1 MNWFVNSGSS
11 FGEGEDVL
19 IKQLLLSHDPDGRWL
34 DSEQLISAVESVMS
48 SASTTPTV
56 QQQQLDVDGIEWN
69 DDEDGIEIVGSEETL
84 GHILWKIM
92 SQCKVFVGG
101 EMSQHSRTMAL
112 FDVVGTYK
120 WDAKVVL
127 VLAAFAASYGRFWL
141 VKQQLHHQNSPVAI
155 LRHLPRE
162 LVAVGPRFKALDL
175 LFKTMVDV
183 AKLMIKFEG
192 LPFRH
197 VKLDVEPIGTTK
209 NCIYVAAYWVV
220 RCSFSCFSMVSD
232 FTAMKQPEK
241 VHVLFLP
248 SLRFLQKNHMKK
260 HSNSTTVAAWEM
272 LSLESR
278 LSKICSHLS
287 GIVDTCHR
295 RIEAKMH
302 QKLPTLFWEEHSD
315 NQEVLEILLAL
326 KDHFPLKHPSTKS
339 KISVSELKDKVVMLL
354 ISKPQL
360 LPLDEL
366 LLLVH
371 QTYGHPHHDDFEV
384 VWVPITES
392 DNNKWS
398 DAEVERFNM
407 LSSSLPGYSVRR
419 PWTLHSA
426 VVSYI
431 RFAWQSRADPAM
443 VVLDSRGAMTNLN
456 AMDMV
461 LIWGASAFPFSA
473 VREQELLAEQKH
485 LTLEF
490 LVDDIDPL
498 LTKWVEKGKNI
509 CIYGGED
516 LEWIEELNA
525 RAREITSCGIQL
537 EMVYVGSSNLNEN
550 VIHIAE
556 IINETM
562 HRTILSVMKLR
573 FFWLRIKSMR
583 SAKLQQGGRLRHD
596 HILQDVSAL
605 LKDVSGWAVIG
616 RGSAE
621 EIVRLEGREAVSL
634 LSKVHQWGEKVKESG
649 FVGALRSS
657 IAVKPTPLH
666 CNRLILPG
674 STGSIPDRVVCAECG
689 RAMEKFIMYRCCT
702 D

>member
-92 SQCKVFVGG
+92 SQ
-101 EMSQHSRTMAL
+101 AL

-183 AKLMIKFEG
+183 AKLMI
-192 LPFRH
+192 
-197 VKLDVEPIGTTK
+197 
-209 NCIYVAAYWVV
+209 
-220 RCSFSCFSMVSD
+220 
-232 FTAMKQPEK
+232 
-241 VHVLFLP
+241 
-248 SLRFLQKNHMKK
+248 K

-657 IAVKPTPLH
+657 IAVKPVAVLH
-666 CNRLILPG
+666 QHPEEPCNHSIMIPYGKGQPIETTACEKCRRLMKPYI
-674 STGSIPDRVVCAECG
+674 VYE
-689 RAMEKFIMYRCCT
+689 
-702 D
+702 

>member
-34 DSEQLISAVESVMS
+34 DSEQLISAVESVMT

-92 SQCKVFVGG
+92 SQLCYSRCKVFVGG

-241 VHVLFLP
+241 
-248 SLRFLQKNHMKK
+248 
-260 HSNSTTVAAWEM
+260 AWE
-272 LSLESR
+272 LSSMAH
-278 LSKICSHLS
+278 KVTNIHSHLMKQLTVCYQH
-287 GIVDTCHR
+287 IDEKRH
-295 RIEAKMH
+295 IEAFQALIRLFEMVHIDNLKILRALIYGKDD
-302 QKLPTLFWEEHSD
+302 QLPLMDGATRKRVSLD
-315 NQEVLEILLAL
+315 VLRRKNVL
-326 KDHFPLKHPSTKS
+326 
-339 KISVSELKDKVVMLL
+339 LL
-354 ISKPQL
+354 ISDL
-360 LPLDEL
+360 EL
-366 LLLVH
+366 SHEELSMLEQMYH
-371 QTYGHPHHDDFEV
+371 EARQHPTRLESQYEV
-384 VWVPITES
+384 VWMPVVDRSTPWNEEKQK
-392 DNNKWS
+392 NF
-398 DAEVERFNM
+398 ERIQSM
-407 LSSSLPGYSVRR
+407 MPWYSVYHPSLLDR
-419 PWTLHSA
+419 A
-426 VVSYI
+426 VIRYI
-431 RFAWQSRADPAM
+431 KEYWHFNKKPLL
-443 VVLDSRGAMTNLN
+443 VVLDPQGKVVNPN
-456 AMDMV
+456 ALHMMW
-461 LIWGASAFPFSA
+461 IWGSMAFPFTSA
-473 VREQELLAEQKH
+473 REEALWKDETWRLELLA
-485 LTLEF
+485 
-490 LVDDIDPL
+490 DAIDPVIL
-498 LTKWVEKGKNI
+498 SWIAQGKFI
-509 CIYGGED
+509 ILYGGED
-516 LEWIEELNA
+516 MEWIRKFTVTA
-525 RAREITSCGIQL
+525 KAVAQAAGISL
-537 EMVYVGSSNLNEN
+537 EMLYVGKSSPREKVRKNNVMIQSENLSH
-550 VIHIAE
+550 VLPDLTLIW
-556 IINETM
+556 
-562 HRTILSVMKLR
+562 
-573 FFWLRIKSMR
+573 FFWVRLESMWHSKVQHNR
-583 SAKLQQGGRLRHD
+583 TVEN
-596 HILQDVSAL
+596 DVIMQEIVTMLSF
-605 LKDVSGWAVIG
+605 DGSEQGWAVVS
-616 RGSAE
+616 RASAE
-621 EIVRLEGREAVSL
+621 MAKGKGETILKSFMEFEEWRPLAEERGFIPALNEYL
-634 LSKVHQWGEKVKESG
+634 LGLH
-649 FVGALRSS
+649 
-657 IAVKPTPLH
+657 TPLH

>member
-34 DSEQLISAVESVMS
+34 DSEQLISAVESVMT

-69 DDEDGIEIVGSEETL
+69 DDEDGIEV
-84 GHILWKIM
+84 KI
-92 SQCKVFVGG
+92 SQLCYSRCKVFVGG

-241 VHVLFLP
+241 V
-248 SLRFLQKNHMKK
+248 

-657 IAVKPTPLH
+657 IAVKPVAVLH
-666 CNRLILPG
+666 QHPEEPCNHSIMIPYGKGQPIETTACEKCRRLMKPYI
-674 STGSIPDRVVCAECG
+674 VYE
-689 RAMEKFIMYRCCT
+689 
-702 D
+702 

>member
-1 MNWFVNSGSS
+1 
-11 FGEGEDVL
+11 
-19 IKQLLLSHDPDGRWL
+19 
-34 DSEQLISAVESVMS
+34 
-48 SASTTPTV
+48 
-56 QQQQLDVDGIEWN
+56 
-69 DDEDGIEIVGSEETL
+69 
-84 GHILWKIM
+84 
-92 SQCKVFVGG
+92 
-101 EMSQHSRTMAL
+101 
-112 FDVVGTYK
+112 
-120 WDAKVVL
+120 
-127 VLAAFAASYGRFWL
+127 
-141 VKQQLHHQNSPVAI
+141 
-155 LRHLPRE
+155 
-162 LVAVGPRFKALDL
+162 
-175 LFKTMVDV
+175 
-183 AKLMIKFEG
+183 
-192 LPFRH
+192 
-197 VKLDVEPIGTTK
+197 
-209 NCIYVAAYWVV
+209 
-220 RCSFSCFSMVSD
+220 
-232 FTAMKQPEK
+232 
-241 VHVLFLP
+241 
-248 SLRFLQKNHMKK
+248 
-260 HSNSTTVAAWEM
+260 M

-605 LKDVSGWAVIG
+605 LKDSFDGSEQGWAVVS
-616 RGSAE
+616 RASAE
-621 EIVRLEGREAVSL
+621 MAKGKGETILKSFMEFEEWRPLAEERGFIPALNEYL
-634 LSKVHQWGEKVKESG
+634 LGLH
-649 FVGALRSS
+649 
-657 IAVKPTPLH
+657 TPLH

>member
-92 SQCKVFVGG
+92 SQVFVGG

-241 VHVLFLP
+241 V
-248 SLRFLQKNHMKK
+248 

-605 LKDVSGWAVIG
+605 LKDSFDGSEQGWAVVS
-616 RGSAE
+616 RASAE
-621 EIVRLEGREAVSL
+621 MAKGKGETILKSFMEFEEWRPLAEERGFIPALNEYL
-634 LSKVHQWGEKVKESG
+634 LGLH
-649 FVGALRSS
+649 
-657 IAVKPTPLH
+657 TPLH

>member
-34 DSEQLISAVESVMS
+34 DSEQLISAVESVMT

-92 SQCKVFVGG
+92 SQVFVGG

-241 VHVLFLP
+241 VH
-248 SLRFLQKNHMKK
+248 
-260 HSNSTTVAAWEM
+260 
-272 LSLESR
+272 
-278 LSKICSHLS
+278 
-287 GIVDTCHR
+287 
-295 RIEAKMH
+295 
-302 QKLPTLFWEEHSD
+302 
-315 NQEVLEILLAL
+315 
-326 KDHFPLKHPSTKS
+326 
-339 KISVSELKDKVVMLL
+339 ISVSELKDKVVMLL

-657 IAVKPTPLH
+657 IAVKPVAVLH
-666 CNRLILPG
+666 QHPEEPCNHSIMIPYGKGQPIETTACEKCRRLMKPYI
-674 STGSIPDRVVCAECG
+674 VYE
-689 RAMEKFIMYRCCT
+689 
-702 D
+702 